1 MSTDEANKIK
11 RDVQNAKARIALLC
25 DTIRETKQEL
35 FLMEEE
41 VESLSKFVKENN
53 YDEK

>member
-25 DTIRETKQEL
+25 DTIRETKIDL
-35 FLMEEE
+35 SLMEEE
-41 VESLSKFVKENN
+41 VELLSKFVKENSC
-53 YDEK
+53 DEK